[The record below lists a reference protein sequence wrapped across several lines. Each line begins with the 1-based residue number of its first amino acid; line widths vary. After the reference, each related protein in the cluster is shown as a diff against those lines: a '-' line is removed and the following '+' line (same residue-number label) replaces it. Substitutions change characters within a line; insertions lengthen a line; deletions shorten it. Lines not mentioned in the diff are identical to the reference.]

1 MAMGT
6 RRLIHVGAF
15 NLSLILRSM
24 LGAGKPRELRNRLA
38 SLLQQPFFLLGRLWT
53 PTVRTN
59 SVFSSL
65 ALRSQRNRRY
75 LRYRLRHSKESA
87 SATGC

>member
-1 MAMGT
+1 
-6 RRLIHVGAF
+6 
-15 NLSLILRSM
+15 LSLIFRSM

-38 SLLQQPFFLLGRLWT
+38 LLFQQLFFLLSRLWT
-53 PTVRTN
+53 PTERTN

-65 ALRSQRNRRY
+65 ALRSQRNRCY
-75 LRYRLRHSKESA
+75 LRYRLRHSKEPA